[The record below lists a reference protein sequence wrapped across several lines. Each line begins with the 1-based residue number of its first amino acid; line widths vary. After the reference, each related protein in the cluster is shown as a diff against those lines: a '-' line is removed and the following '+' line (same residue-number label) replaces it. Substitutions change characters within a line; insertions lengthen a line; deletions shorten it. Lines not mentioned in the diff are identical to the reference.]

1 MENILFDKIKEY
13 DSIIILRHTKP
24 DLDALGSQ
32 LGLYHTLK
40 YNYPNKEIYVVGDF
54 SLKYGFIGKMDLIE
68 DDVFSKSLAIIV
80 DVSVSNMVSDN
91 RYLLCKEVFVIDHHK
106 NGCDITTNHLCD
118 TTKVAASQYICEML
132 LHHNLIIPPLAAT
145 CFYGGIITDSG
156 RFLYGDH
163 LDETFLIASK
173 LIELKADYKYIYD
186 NIYVETLKDRE
197 KKNYFSNKFIVDN
210 GVAYLKNTQEVFE
223 KFGGEFN
230 DISRG
235 MLSVMAGIQE
245 IKVWLNFTYDIERN
259 IIVGEFRSRNIPII
273 DIAKKYGGGG
283 HALACGA
290 SLKDWDEVDL
300 VINDFVELVR
310 MEEKK

>member
-1 MENILFDKIKEY
+1 
-13 DSIIILRHTKP
+13 
-24 DLDALGSQ
+24 
-32 LGLYHTLK
+32 
-40 YNYPNKEIYVVGDF
+40 
-54 SLKYGFIGKMDLIE
+54 
-68 DDVFSKSLAIIV
+68 
-80 DVSVSNMVSDN
+80 
-91 RYLLCKEVFVIDHHK
+91 
-106 NGCDITTNHLCD
+106 
-118 TTKVAASQYICEML
+118 ML
-132 LHHNLIIPPLAAT
+132 LRHNLIIPPLAAT

-197 KKNYFSNKFIVDN
+197 KRNYFSNKFIVDN

-259 IIVGEFRSRNIPII
+259 VIVGEFRSRNIPII

-290 SLKDWDEVDL
+290 SLKDWDEVDS